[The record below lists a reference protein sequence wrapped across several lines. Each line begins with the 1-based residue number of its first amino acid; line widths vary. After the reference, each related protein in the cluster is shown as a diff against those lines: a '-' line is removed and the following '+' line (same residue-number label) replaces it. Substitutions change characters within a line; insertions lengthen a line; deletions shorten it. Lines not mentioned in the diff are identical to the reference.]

1 MIFKDNENKVLIKVQ
16 IIKTDYNV
24 LNLRRYILLKN

>member
-16 IIKTDYNV
+16 IIKTDDNV